1 MLIEQT
7 PGFSQSKDWAD
18 NLDIS
23 AMVQPVPVA
32 NKFIDIDHYVWCGSV
47 TKGDDGKFYMLYSRW
62 PLKDG
67 FYSWPV
73 TSEIAVA
80 VSDSPEG
87 PFKYLKVALPARG
100 TQFWDGSATHNP
112 AVIKHKGKYYL
123 YYMGTSSNA
132 KIKQPVP
139 ASGNWWH
146 YRNSQRIGV
155 AVADTPDG
163 EWKRLDHP
171 VLSVSP
177 DSTAYDALMVSN
189 PAAAFDDKGRV
200 ILLYKQVCKNGK
212 INGGQVRFG
221 VAFAD
226 SPFGPFVKHD
236 KPIFEANDGA
246 KEWMVAEDP
255 FVWFQQG
262 TYLAIVRDVVG
273 KFTGDNGAFALMISK
288 NGYDWQPAKHPKVVG
303 STFYWANN
311 EKSVSKLERPCLY
324 LEDGVPKYLYGATR
338 ADKTESM
345 SFNVAVPLAEVNN
358 KLVSLDFT
366 KLIPKNPEKR
376 IFSME
381 GYNVWC
387 NGVVKGDDGK
397 YHLFF
402 SRWPKSRGHEAWA
415 THSEIAHAVSD
426 SLFGPYHFSDVC
438 LPARGNQYWDGEMTH
453 NPHIIRYK
461 DKYYLYYTANKG
473 SGYWKTTADTV
484 KPKMSHPEWWV
495 NRNFQ
500 RIGVAVAYSPYGPWK
515 RLDKP
520 LIDITPGRRTTGVPT
535 VFQRPDGKFSLAY
548 KSVMEKE
555 GFKGGAVKHYISL
568 SDSPLG
574 PFKDYEK
581 PFITS
586 PKSDFPIDDHVEWFQ
601 DGKYYCIAKD
611 HGDMITEHGIALL
624 LFESPNGLDWTLS
637 SNSLVH
643 KFSITFKDGEHMDF
657 DRFEMPKV
665 YLENGKVIALF
676 LAAKPKGKEDS
687 FSVVLPVNYK

>member
-171 VLSVSP
+171 VLSVGP
-177 DSTAYDALMVSN
+177 DSTAYDAQMVSN